1 MGVAQK
7 EEAGLLLLPSL
18 PKEGVLME
26 EGRGGTRH
34 WDQRKQKK
42 TVTITSLHENDPF
55 RTYTRQLEI
64 SGFLFEG

>member
-26 EGRGGTRH
+26 TEEGVVEGGRGEGRGGH
-34 WDQRKQKK
+34 ASLGQKK
-42 TVTITSLHENDPF
+42 NKTKSDNYIFIP
-55 RTYTRQLEI
+55 Q
-64 SGFLFEG
+64 

>member
-26 EGRGGTRH
+26 IEEGDSWGEGRGGH
-34 WDQRKQKK
+34 ASLGQKK
-42 TVTITSLHENDPF
+42 
-55 RTYTRQLEI
+55 
-64 SGFLFEG
+64 

>member
-26 EGRGGTRH
+26 EGRGGPHVIGTKGKIKK
-34 WDQRKQKK
+34 KQ
-42 TVTITSLHENDPF
+42 
-55 RTYTRQLEI
+55 
-64 SGFLFEG
+64 

>member
-26 EGRGGTRH
+26 ERRGGPHVTGTKGN
-34 WDQRKQKK
+34 RKKQ
-42 TVTITSLHENDPF
+42 
-55 RTYTRQLEI
+55 
-64 SGFLFEG
+64 